1 MICPHCNRYAPDGNY
16 KCPGCGKIIKADTDL
31 IEKYQAPEP
40 TGARKKVRT
49 NPTTVILIVVI
60 LGGLGILANLM
71 LKHKEKVKTQPLENQ
86 AIVETQQP
94 AETASVQ
101 DEPVETGDLPQAP
114 PSAQPDSTVPESAS
128 SAEPPVTGDMVA
140 PPPSAGPGEFTHQP
154 GQEINIENFALADKM
169 VIFDFYSEY
178 CSPCRKLSPLLD
190 KLDEKRSDIVVYKIN
205 VNRPGIKGI
214 DWGSPVIKQY
224 RVGTLPYFVIYLRG
238 RKTREGNPAYQ
249 RVIELL
255 QGVGIR

>member
-114 PSAQPDSTVPESAS
+114 LRAARFHGTRKRFQCGTPGNRRYGS
-128 SAEPPVTGDMVA
+128 S
-140 PPPSAGPGEFTHQP
+140 
-154 GQEINIENFALADKM
+154 
-169 VIFDFYSEY
+169 
-178 CSPCRKLSPLLD
+178 
-190 KLDEKRSDIVVYKIN
+190 
-205 VNRPGIKGI
+205 
-214 DWGSPVIKQY
+214 SPVRRTGRVYPPAGTGNQY
-224 RVGTLPYFVIYLRG
+224 RKFCPGG
-238 RKTREGNPAYQ
+238 
-249 RVIELL
+249 
-255 QGVGIR
+255 